1 MFSYLFSDVLVCVCV
16 ILVVLFLLYG
26 CFRFV
31 CLIDSVAC
39 GLADMCFNA
48 MGVLHGDCSV
58 SYSFGLLFSVWVF
71 GIVGL
76 LLIVG
81 VE

>member
-1 MFSYLFSDVLVCVCV
+1 MCLCDFGG
-16 ILVVLFLLYG
+16 VVFLLYG

-48 MGVLHGDCSV
+48 MGVLHGGCSV

-76 LLIVG
+76 FLIVG